1 MAARADH
8 DQYQPFD
15 SGERTDAL
23 RGTLSRFLTLRW
35 ETILIIVILL
45 AAIFTRFYMLDAR
58 AMSHD
63 ESLHVY
69 YSYKLYTEGD
79 FDHTPLMHGPILFHM
94 TAAAFALF
102 GDNDFSGRLYTAVL
116 GVILV
121 MMPLLFRR
129 WLGRWGALLACIMLL
144 GSPLLMYYNRYIRH
158 DTPSILSTLFMVWAI
173 MMYLDGPLNVRKKAY
188 WLYILGAGMI
198 WNLGSKETA
207 FMYIGFIGLFLML
220 YWFVRMAQQAWKI
233 PGKPL
238 FHGGIMA
245 LLLAGFASMGMYIVL
260 DIAPLD
266 SIAAQTASLSWFAT
280 LSQDTGVLGRLL
292 WMAGIVL
299 LVALLVIVTSAMVG
313 GLFVLSRGIQRALK
327 MPYIAAVPFFAGTV
341 ALAVLLLTSLDALIG
356 LLPTGD
362 ARSLFLW
369 SLLVGI
375 VAFTVMF
382 GTLYWALRGANTR
395 IPWRSVTLLIVGVI
409 VVLSGFIIFEEFSH
423 ISRDAIGMSDP
434 AVPGENGEVSN
445 GARFTATPLIAVWV
459 LSIVL
464 LGGLAYSQRA
474 GWWRWLHRFPELDIL
489 MTMGS
494 LILPWVTAIFI
505 VSARGTSEDY
515 TTIALSVPEAVRGLL
530 PVLGTVQMG
539 QVIVGFIAWLP
550 LMLVAIVAGLTWN
563 WKRYIVTTLIFHAIF
578 AFFFTT
584 VFTNINGL
592 ASGMVYS
599 LQYWLEQQA
608 ERRGDQPQY
617 YYLLIIMPLYEFL
630 PVIGGGLAMLAGT
643 TMFWKRRIEY
653 RELKAAYDSPAAL
666 NADIDNID
674 FPAAPAHTEYVT
686 LAQDGELTADES
698 APASDT
704 YTDDPRKDKPK
715 TKRLDTLEPDES
727 WTPFDHARYLTRV
740 PFMLFV
746 GWWAV
751 FAIILFTLAGE
762 KMPWLGTHLTTPL
775 ILMTAWVFGRL
786 LERISPALFRYR
798 GWVYLLLVPLM
809 VVALFQVIAPPL
821 GGQPPFSGV
830 AQLQLTWTYN
840 WFAALVL
847 LIGII
852 AAIYF
857 MTRYTGVAHFW
868 QMFGVGIFAVLTVLT
883 FRAAW
888 MASFINYDYATEF
901 LVYAHGTPGTKIVD
915 EQMREWSQRTVD
927 GMGIRYAYDDRMNW
941 PGVWY
946 FREFPGGI
954 YMGSTPTLQ
963 QMEQADIVLI
973 GEANRSVVEPLLE
986 DRYQRFD
993 YKRMWWPMMDYFN
1006 LTPGRVTN
1014 AFDLAASN
1022 TQASG
1027 IRRGLFDIWWSRDYT
1042 RYGQAVG
1049 KDYSTTNWPV
1059 GENMS
1064 MYVRRDFAQKVWN
1077 YGTGVGVVDA
1087 GTSAQEISLCVAN
1100 WQELSASVVFDTSTQ
1115 LLLNPVGVAVSG
1127 DRVYVAEVGANRV
1140 SVFSRNGQ
1148 FIESFGQR
1156 GTTDQIGA
1164 FFERPYSV
1172 DIAEDGTIY
1181 VVDTW
1186 NYRIR
1191 SFSPEGE
1198 ALATWGS
1205 PVTVGIN
1212 APEQPVDGFWGPRD
1226 VVLDSA
1232 GNVYVAD
1239 TGNKRI
1245 RVYSADGQWL
1255 RDIGQGGSAAGQI
1268 DEPAGLAIHPDG
1280 RLFIADTWNRRVSV
1294 FNTDGAY
1301 VTNFPV
1307 RAWYDDLGN
1316 RPYIAVD
1323 AARDYLYVTDPDA
1336 GRVLVYNTAGECV
1349 GAFGRPN
1356 RDNPN
1361 SAQFNTIGGITVDSE
1376 GQVYVT
1382 DLASG
1387 RVLMFPPF
1395 PAPAPAEDPNL
1406 LDLNEDVIEGAADPD
1421 TGDLQPET
1429 TEESAPNG

>member
-1 MAARADH
+1 MAARTDH
-8 DQYQPFD
+8 DQYQP
-15 SGERTDAL
+15 SGSDRADAL
-23 RGTLSRFLTLRW
+23 RGTFSRFVTLRW
-35 ETILIIVILL
+35 ETITIIVLLL
-45 AAIFTRFYMLDAR
+45 AAVFTRFYMLDAR

-94 TAAAFALF
+94 TAAAYALF
-102 GDNDFSGRLYTAVL
+102 GDNDFTGRLYTAVL
-116 GVILV
+116 GVIMV
-121 MMPLLFRR
+121 MMPLAFRR
-129 WLGRWGALLACIMLL
+129 WIGRWGALLACGMILL
-144 GSPLLMYYNRYIRH
+144 SPLLMYYNRYIRH
-158 DTPSILSTLFMVWAI
+158 DTPSILSSLVMIWAI

-260 DIAPLD
+260 DIAPLEA
-266 SIAAQTASLSWFAT
+266 IAAQTATLSWFSGLA
-280 LSQDTGVLGRLL
+280 QDSSLFGRLL
-292 WMAGIVL
+292 WMAGITV
-299 LVALLVIVTSAMVG
+299 LVALLVIVTSALVG
-313 GLFVLSRGIQRALK
+313 ALFVLSRGIQRALR
-327 MPYIAAVPFFAGTV
+327 MPYVAAVPFFAGTV
-341 ALAVLLLTSLDALIG
+341 ALAVLLITSLDSLVG
-356 LLPTGD
+356 LLPAGD
-362 ARSLFLW
+362 GRSFFLW

-375 VAFTVMF
+375 ISFLVMF
-382 GTLYWALRGANTR
+382 GTLFWALRGADTR
-395 IPWRSVTLLIVGVI
+395 VPWRSVTMVIIGVI
-409 VVLSGFIIFEEFSH
+409 VVLSGFIIFEELSH

-434 AVPGENGEVSN
+434 AVPGENGEVS
-445 GARFTATPLIAVWV
+445 GVARFSAAPLVAVWV
-459 LSIVL
+459 LGIVL
-464 LGGLAYSQRA
+464 IGGLAYSRRA
-474 GWWRWLHRFPELDIL
+474 RWWDWLHRFPELDVL

-515 TTIALSVPEAVRGLL
+515 TNIALSVPEFIRGLL

-550 LMLVAIVAGLTWN
+550 LMLVAIIAGLTWN

-643 TMFWKRRIEY
+643 TMFWKQRIQYRR
-653 RELKAAYDSPAAL
+653 LKEAHE
-666 NADIDNID
+666 
-674 FPAAPAHTEYVT
+674 AAPAVEASAATGDVATGDYVT
-686 LAQDGELTADES
+686 LDSAAVINADES
-698 APASDT
+698 EPVPGV
-704 YTDDPRKDKPK
+704 DDPRKDKPK
-715 TKRLDTLEPDES
+715 DKRFNTLDPDET
-727 WTPFDHARYLTRV
+727 WTAYDRARYITRV
-740 PFMLFV
+740 PFLLFV

-775 ILMTAWVFGRL
+775 IFVSAWVFGRL
-786 LERISPALFRYR
+786 IERISPQLFAYR
-798 GWVYLLLVPLM
+798 GWVYLFLVPLL
-809 VVALFQVIAPPL
+809 VVALFQLIAPPL
-821 GGQPPFSGV
+821 GGQPPFAGV

-840 WFAALVL
+840 WFAALVV
-847 LIGII
+847 LIGVI
-852 AAIYF
+852 AAIYYV
-857 MTRYTGVAHFW
+857 TRLTGIAHFW
-868 QMFGVGIFAVLTVLT
+868 QMFGVGIFAILTVLT

-901 LVYAHGTPGTKIVD
+901 LVYAHGTPGTKTVD
-915 EQMREWSQRTVD
+915 RLMRDWSQRTTD

-946 FREFPGGI
+946 FREFSGGI

-963 QMEQADIVLI
+963 QMEQADIVLV

-993 YKRMWWPMMDYFN
+993 FKRMWWPMMDYFS
-1006 LTPGRVTN
+1006 LTPGRINNT
-1014 AFDLAASN
+1014 FDLSASN

-1049 KDYSTTNWPV
+1049 KDFSVTNWPV

-1064 MYVRRDFAQKVWN
+1064 MYVRRDLATKVWN
-1077 YGTGVGVVDA
+1077 YGTGLGVVDA
-1087 GTSAQEISLCVAN
+1087 GTSQQEISACVAN
-1100 WQELSASVVFDTSTQ
+1100 WQDLSASVVFDTSAQ
-1115 LLLNPVGVAVSG
+1115 MLLNPVGVSVHG
-1127 DRVYVAEVGANRV
+1127 DRVYVAEVGGHRI
-1140 SVFSRNGQ
+1140 SVFDRSGT

-1156 GTTDQIGA
+1156 GTLDQIGPY
-1164 FFERPYSV
+1164 FERPYSV
-1172 DIAEDGTIY
+1172 DVAEDGTIY

-1191 SFSPEGE
+1191 SFSPDGE
-1198 ALATWGS
+1198 AQAIWGS
-1205 PVTVGIN
+1205 PLTVGIN
-1212 APEQPVDGFWGPRD
+1212 APQEPVDGFWGPRD
-1226 VVLDSA
+1226 VALDPA

-1245 RVYSADGQWL
+1245 RVYSPQGQWL
-1255 RDIGQGGSAAGQI
+1255 RDIGAGGSAAGQL
-1268 DEPAGLAIHPDG
+1268 DEPSGLAIHPDG
-1280 RLFIADTWNRRVSV
+1280 RLYIADTWNRRVSV
-1294 FNTDGAY
+1294 FSTEGVY
-1301 VTNFPV
+1301 ITNFPV
-1307 RAWYDDLGN
+1307 RAWYEDLGN
-1316 RPYIAVD
+1316 RPYIAID
-1323 AARDYLYVTDPDA
+1323 AERDYLYVTDPDA
-1336 GRVLVYNTAGECV
+1336 GRVLVYTTSGECV

-1361 SAQFNTIGGITVDSE
+1361 SAQFNTVGGITLDSD
-1376 GQVYVT
+1376 GNVYVT
-1382 DLASG
+1382 DLATG
-1387 RVLMFPPF
+1387 RLLMFPPF
-1395 PAPAPAEDPNL
+1395 PAPDAPEDPNML
-1406 LDLNEDVIEGAADPD
+1406 DFGQDLNEDVLEMEPDADS
-1421 TGDLQPET
+1421 GDGGESAPET
-1429 TEESAPNG
+1429 TEESAPQG